1 MGESKNTHP
10 AIIKQSDF
18 DVVQKLLQYDGRA
31 SKTSDS
37 ASFFAGFIFCGDC
50 GVPMIRRVNRYKGKE
65 KAFISARRRIKVETA
80 PDTA

>member
-37 ASFFAGFIFCGDC
+37 ASFLQDLS
-50 GVPMIRRVNRYKGKE
+50 
-65 KAFISARRRIKVETA
+65 SAEIVEYR
-80 PDTA
+80 